1 MILKI
6 VIVLISILVILV
18 NLLLWWRFLPRIVD
32 KRISRFQSDL
42 VSKYYDEIEVMYRKC
57 GDGGMTTTIISRY

>member
-32 KRISRFQSDL
+32 KRICRFKSDL
-42 VSKYYDEIEVMYRKC
+42 VSKYYDEIEVMYRIMRVWLH
-57 GDGGMTTTIISRY
+57 DYLTHI

>member
-32 KRISRFQSDL
+32 KRISRFDS
-42 VSKYYDEIEVMYRKC
+42 I
-57 GDGGMTTTIISRY
+57 